1 MIVAIEDEFLAQLES
16 LGRQPAMADVALT
29 GRDSDGL
36 VVLTVVG
43 DAVSVEIS
51 RAVVPEARQRLEVT
65 AAVAAAATELL
76 AAYRA
81 SQSALG
87 SAIGAAIGQHAAPL
101 MQEPQAAFDARVNQL
116 KTRIRATSERAAR
129 LRDDR

>member
-1 MIVAIEDEFLAQLES
+1 MAIEDDFLAALENLRRQL
-16 LGRQPAMADVALT
+16 GPADVALT

-51 RAVVPEARQRLEVT
+51 RAVVPEARQHLEVT